1 MAGDKMQRLES
12 VEELKACLKSA
23 QDTAFITNGLARTSL
38 EGDDEVVTI
47 NILKKHT
54 KKVTINIIT

>member
-12 VEELKACLKSA
+12 VEEFKSCLKSA

-47 NILKKHT
+47 DILKKIKL
-54 KKVTINIIT
+54 KKLQ